1 MRKRL
6 VSQLSVS
13 LLNKESRVGGQAQA
27 GGSGRQ
33 DRKMGWFL
41 CLFSP

>member
-6 VSQLSVS
+6 VSQLSVY
-13 LLNKESRVGGQAQA
+13 LLNKESRVGDQAQA
-27 GGSGRQ
+27 GGEHE